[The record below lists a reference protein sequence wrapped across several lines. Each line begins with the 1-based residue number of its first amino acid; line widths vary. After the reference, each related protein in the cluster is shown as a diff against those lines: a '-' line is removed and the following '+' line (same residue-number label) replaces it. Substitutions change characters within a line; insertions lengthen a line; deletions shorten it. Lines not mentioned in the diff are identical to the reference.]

1 MSKRKEYFNDN
12 EKMVD
17 YLMKILNESYSG
29 NNIDTD
35 EDPQKRSSCF
45 MCGRKKNSSTTKYN
59 KRVRFVCKQ
68 YSKKQTL
75 WLPFKASSAEKIL
88 G

>member
-1 MSKRKEYFNDN
+1 MSKRKKYFNDN
-12 EKMVD
+12 KEIVM
-17 YLMKILNESYSG
+17 YLVKILNANDSDD
-29 NNIDTD
+29 NIDTD